1 MNFLAHAYL
10 SFGQEGILVGNF
22 VADFVK
28 GKDLHQ
34 FNLETQTGILLHREI
49 DAFTDSHPLVRA
61 GQSYLRPK
69 FRHYSTVITDIFFD
83 YFLGKNWDKFSEIPL
98 ETFVN
103 QTYEMLDCHLKELP
117 DSFGEMFYWMKSQN
131 WLYHY
136 REIEGIQKALNGL
149 TRRARFDSKMNEAP
163 ELLLEKEAEFEII
176 FFAFFG
182 DLETFAREKLTQLQQ
197 THGNH

>member
-10 SFGQEGILVGNF
+10 SFGHEKILVGNM

-28 GKDLHQ
+28 GKEIQRFDQEILI
-34 FNLETQTGILLHREI
+34 GILLHREI

-61 GQSYLRPK
+61 GQSYLRPR

-83 YFLGKNWDKFSEIPL
+83 YFLGKNWHHFSEIPL
-98 ETFVN
+98 EIFVN
-103 QTYEMLDCHLKELP
+103 HTYQLLDQHLDQLP
-117 DSFGEMFYWMKSQN
+117 DSFKEMFVWMKSQN

-136 REIEGIQKALNGL
+136 REIEGIQKALSGMS
-149 TRRARFDSKMNEAP
+149 RRTTFDSKMNEAP
-163 ELLLEKEAEFEII
+163 EVLLEKEAEFELI

-182 DLETFAREKLTQLQQ
+182 ELETFARHKLAELQQ
-197 THGNH
+197 IHGIH